1 MPIDDDDTASA
12 AVTGAAAGP
21 VRRFTPI
28 APPHDLQAAL
38 APFNA
43 DQYGQKIFENLGV
56 QDINPEL
63 VTRVGDLLLLRSYF
77 LTYLGPR
84 LAWLIKL
91 SVTEWPT
98 LSVQEKKLHTAMR
111 KSFLTSYV
119 FGAEAIIQHWLW
131 KTLKTATKSF
141 GPLLIVFADDY
152 DATAACGTLA
162 WERIFT
168 VFPCSGTAIT
178 HQLIVSGF
186 QQCRSLKGDTTEEFT
201 KYMALLNES
210 LPGFYCQAAGDL
222 RDLRTRCTH
231 GPPSIWVVS
240 P

>member
-28 APPHDLQAAL
+28 APPHDLQEAL

-98 LSVQEKKLHTAMR
+98 LSAQEKKLHTA
-111 KSFLTSYV
+111 KV
-119 FGAEAIIQHWLW
+119 FSHLVCLW
-131 KTLKTATKSF
+131 
-141 GPLLIVFADDY
+141 
-152 DATAACGTLA
+152 C
-162 WERIFT
+162 
-168 VFPCSGTAIT
+168 
-178 HQLIVSGF
+178 
-186 QQCRSLKGDTTEEFT
+186 
-201 KYMALLNES
+201 
-210 LPGFYCQAAGDL
+210 
-222 RDLRTRCTH
+222 
-231 GPPSIWVVS
+231 
-240 P
+240 

>member
-1 MPIDDDDTASA
+1 LHRAQRGRIHYGANARRAFDATRTGLETTA

-21 VRRFTPI
+21 GRRFTPI
-28 APPHDLQAAL
+28 APPRDLQAAL
-38 APFNA
+38 APIDA
-43 DQYGQKIFENLGV
+43 DKYGQKIFENLGV
-56 QDINPEL
+56 QDITPEL
-63 VTRVGDLLLLRSYF
+63 VTRVCDLLLLRSYF
-77 LTYLGPR
+77 LTHLGPR

-98 LSVQEKKLHTAMR
+98 LSAQEKKLHTQMR
-111 KSFLTSYV
+111 QSFLTSYV

-168 VFPCSGTAIT
+168 AFPCAGTAIT
-178 HQLIVSGF
+178 HLF
-186 QQCRSLKGDTTEEFT
+186 F
-201 KYMALLNES
+201 
-210 LPGFYCQAAGDL
+210 LP
-222 RDLRTRCTH
+222 R
-231 GPPSIWVVS
+231 PPSPVGRRGFS
-240 P
+240 

>member
-98 LSVQEKKLHTAMR
+98 LSVQEKKLHTVM
-111 KSFLTSYV
+111 
-119 FGAEAIIQHWLW
+119 
-131 KTLKTATKSF
+131 
-141 GPLLIVFADDY
+141 
-152 DATAACGTLA
+152 
-162 WERIFT
+162 
-168 VFPCSGTAIT
+168 
-178 HQLIVSGF
+178 
-186 QQCRSLKGDTTEEFT
+186 
-201 KYMALLNES
+201 
-210 LPGFYCQAAGDL
+210 
-222 RDLRTRCTH
+222 
-231 GPPSIWVVS
+231 
-240 P
+240 